1 MAKPPSDR
9 FIRFYGPILDAL
21 RELGGSAS
29 PKEVKEKVIA
39 AYSLSDEE
47 LARTL
52 KGGENAVANEIHWA
66 RDYLRRLGL
75 IDGSVRGVWT
85 LTELG
90 AKTHLTI
97 QQARELRA
105 DVYAQIAAEKLGGAS
120 AGPKVISSQ
129 EDESLEGATLPPTLL
144 ETIKS
149 ISAPGF
155 ERLCQRLLRES
166 GFVEVKVTGQSGDGG
181 IDGHGVLQMNELVS
195 FRVVFQCKR
204 YQGSVGPGMVRD
216 FRGGVG
222 TDTDKAILLTTGT
235 FTKSAEE
242 EAAKPGRF
250 PIELVDG
257 ERLVGLMERL
267 QLGVKPRTVYDV
279 DDRFF
284 DEYR

>member
-1 MAKPPSDR
+1 MAKATSDR
-9 FIRFYGPILDAL
+9 YIRFYGPILDAL

-29 PKEVKEKVIA
+29 PREVKEKVITA
-39 AYSLSDEE
+39 AQLSDEE

-85 LTELG
+85 LTEPG
-90 AKTHLTI
+90 AKTYLTLG
-97 QQARELRA
+97 QARELRSGLYSQLA
-105 DVYAQIAAEKLGGAS
+105 LALGTSPTPSAS
-120 AGPKVISSQ
+120 GISE
-129 EDESLEGATLPPTLL
+129 EDEPAEESAQAPTLL
-144 ETIKS
+144 ETIKALS
-149 ISAPGF
+149 PPGF
-155 ERLCQRLLRES
+155 ERLCQRLLREA
-166 GFVEVKVTGQSGDGG
+166 GFIEVKVTGQSGDGG
-181 IDGHGVLQMNELVS
+181 IDGHGILQMNELVS

-222 TDTDKAILLTTGT
+222 TGTDKAILLTTGT
-235 FTKSAEE
+235 FTKSAED
-242 EAAKPGRF
+242 EASKAGLF

-267 QLGVKPRTVYDV
+267 QLGVRPRTVYDV
-279 DDRFF
+279 DQKFF

>member
-1 MAKPPSDR
+1 MPKAASDR

-29 PKEVKEKVIA
+29 PKEVKQKVIA
-39 AYSLSDEE
+39 AHNLSDEE

-52 KGGENAVANEIHWA
+52 KGGENAISNEIHWA

-75 IDGSVRGVWT
+75 LDGSVRGVWT

-90 AKTHLTI
+90 AKTHLTLA
-97 QQARELRA
+97 QARELRT
-105 DVYAQIAAEKLGGAS
+105 DVYAQIATHKLGS
-120 AGPKVISSQ
+120 AERHIAPPTLDDI
-129 EDESLEGATLPPTLL
+129 ETLEEPERMPTLL
-144 ETIKS
+144 ETIRS
-149 ISAPGF
+149 LSPSGF
-155 ERLCQRLLRES
+155 ERFCRRLLLES
-166 GFVEVKVTGQSGDGG
+166 GFVEVKVIGQSGDGG
-181 IDGHGVLQMNELVS
+181 IDGHGILQMNELVS

-204 YQGSVGPGMVRD
+204 YQGTVTPGMVRD

-222 TDTDKAILLTTGT
+222 TGTDKAILFTTGS
-235 FTKSAEE
+235 FTKAAEE
-242 EAAKPGRF
+242 EAAKAGLF

-267 QLGVKPRTVYDV
+267 QVGVRPRVVYDV
-279 DDRFF
+279 DERFF